1 MPFQSRTSLAY
12 CCALLFTLLALAG
25 LWYGLGREQLL
36 PDPQPRSGKLQCASY
51 SPFDHDQSP
60 FDKPLGI
67 RRERLE
73 ADVALLAE
81 RFDCLR
87 TYSVTGLE
95 ALPDIARKHGI
106 TLMIGAWVS
115 RETKATRK
123 EIELLVK
130 TANAHRDV
138 VTAVIVGNEALL
150 RREISAKR
158 LSALIEEVKGRV
170 EQPVTY
176 ADVWEFW
183 LRHPEMAPAVD
194 FITIHLL
201 PYWEDD
207 PTGID
212 AALAQVERV
221 HEKFERLY
229 APKPIFVGETGW
241 PSEGR
246 QREDALPS
254 RVNEARFMRGFITM
268 AEQNGWQYNLIE
280 AFDQP
285 WKRIS
290 EGTVGGYWGLFDAYR
305 GDKGVLA
312 GPVSNLPHWP
322 RWLGLSGALLI
333 AGLLLG
339 GAPHERRAAWQL
351 PLASGIAAAAIA
363 LWTQQLILDSR
374 HAGEWLWHGALL
386 ALNLLVAARTLL
398 RLNPPQSGWRVELG
412 SWLEARAGWWLLA
425 AGLAAAWLMLALV
438 FEPRYRSFPSAAL
451 LLPALAY
458 LGWPAHGP
466 RDELGLLAVLLGIGL
481 PVMLWQETLLNTQ
494 AMGWGLVSLLL
505 LLALWRCRRPRSVV
519 GLVQRQQGT

>member
-1 MPFQSRTSLAY
+1 MTSQPRSILIY
-12 CCALLFTLLALAG
+12 CCTLLATLLALLG
-25 LWYGLGREQLL
+25 LWYGLGREQPL
-36 PDPQPRSGKLQCASY
+36 PDPQLANGKLQCASY

-60 FDKPLGI
+60 FNKPLNI
-67 RRERLE
+67 SRERVE
-73 ADVALLAE
+73 ADVALLAQ
-81 RFDCLR
+81 RFNCLR

-95 ALPDIARKHGI
+95 YLPDIARRHGI
-106 TLMIGAWVS
+106 KLMIGAWVS
-115 RETKATRK
+115 RAPKATRK

-130 TANAHRDV
+130 TANAHPDV

-150 RREISAKR
+150 RREITAKR
-158 LSALIEEVKGRV
+158 LSALIREVKSRV
-170 EQPVTY
+170 SQPVTY

-212 AALAQVERV
+212 GALAEVKQV

-254 RVNEARFMRGFITM
+254 RVNEARFIRGVIDM

-305 GDKGVLA
+305 TDKGVLA
-312 GPVSNLPHWP
+312 GPVSNLPLW
-322 RWLGLSGALLI
+322 RNWLGVSALLLA

-339 GAPHERRAAWQL
+339 GLPRARRSAWAL
-351 PLASGIAAAAIA
+351 PLLAGIAAGSSA
-363 LWTQQLILDSR
+363 LWAQQTTLDSR
-374 HAGEWLWHGALL
+374 HAGEWLWNGALL
-386 ALNLLVAARTLL
+386 TLNLLVAARALL
-398 RLNPPQSGWRVELG
+398 QLNPPTAGWRAQLG
-412 SWLEARAGWWLLA
+412 RWLEARASWWLLA
-425 AGLAAAWLMLALV
+425 AGLAGAWLMLALV
-438 FEPRYRSFPSAAL
+438 FDPRYRSFPTFAL
-451 LLPALAY
+451 LLPALTF
-458 LGWPAHGP
+458 LRWPAHGP
-466 RDELGLLAVLLGIGL
+466 RDELGLLAVLIALGL
-481 PVMLWQETLLNTQ
+481 PVMLWQETLSNAQ
-494 AMGWGLVSLLL
+494 ALGWGAVSLLL
-505 LLALWRCRRPRSVV
+505 LIALWRCRRPAPASAAEPTPRA
-519 GLVQRQQGT
+519 

>member
-1 MPFQSRTSLAY
+1 MTSQPRSILIY
-12 CCALLFTLLALAG
+12 CCTLLATLLALLG
-25 LWYGLGREQLL
+25 LWYGLGREQPL
-36 PDPQPRSGKLQCASY
+36 PDPQLANGKLQCASY

-60 FDKPLGI
+60 FNKPLNI
-67 RRERLE
+67 SRERVE
-73 ADVALLAE
+73 ADVALLAQ
-81 RFDCLR
+81 RFNCLR

-95 ALPDIARKHGI
+95 YLPDIARRHGI
-106 TLMIGAWVS
+106 KLMIGAWVS
-115 RETKATRK
+115 RAPKATRK

-130 TANAHRDV
+130 TANAHPDV

-150 RREISAKR
+150 RREITAKR
-158 LSALIEEVKGRV
+158 LSALIREVKSRV
-170 EQPVTY
+170 SQPVTY

-212 AALAQVERV
+212 GALAEVKQV

-254 RVNEARFMRGFITM
+254 RVNEARFIRGVIDM

-305 GDKGVLA
+305 TDKGVLA
-312 GPVSNLPHWP
+312 GPVSNLPLW
-322 RWLGLSGALLI
+322 RNWMGVSALLLA

-339 GAPHERRAAWQL
+339 GLPRARRSAWAL
-351 PLASGIAAAAIA
+351 PLLAGIAAGSSA
-363 LWTQQLILDSR
+363 LWAQQMTLDSR
-374 HAGEWLWHGALL
+374 HAGEWLWNGALL
-386 ALNLLVAARTLL
+386 TLNLLVAARALL
-398 RLNPPQSGWRVELG
+398 QLNPPTAGWRAQLG
-412 SWLEARAGWWLLA
+412 RWLEARASWWLLA
-425 AGLAAAWLMLALV
+425 AGLAGAWLMLALV
-438 FEPRYRSFPSAAL
+438 FDPRYRSFPTFAL
-451 LLPALAY
+451 LLPALTF
-458 LGWPAHGP
+458 LRWPAHGP
-466 RDELGLLAVLLGIGL
+466 RDELGLLAVLIALGL
-481 PVMLWQETLLNTQ
+481 PVMLWQETLSNAQ
-494 AMGWGLVSLLL
+494 ALGWGAVSLLL
-505 LLALWRCRRPRSVV
+505 LIALWRCRRPAPASAAEPTP
-519 GLVQRQQGT
+519 GA

>member
-1 MPFQSRTSLAY
+1 MPSRAALPTYSLV
-12 CCALLFTLLALAG
+12 LLLTLLALSA
-25 LWYGLGREQLL
+25 LWYGLGREQPLT
-36 PDPQPRSGKLQCASY
+36 DPQRAGTRLQCASY

-60 FDKPLGI
+60 FDQPLGI

-73 ADVALLAE
+73 ADVALLAQ

-95 ALPDIARKHGI
+95 ALPEIARRHGI

-115 RETKATRK
+115 REAKATRK

-130 TANAHRDV
+130 TANAHPDV

-150 RREISAKR
+150 RREISARR

-170 EQPVTY
+170 SQPVTY

-212 AALAQVERV
+212 AALTQVKKV
-221 HEKFERLY
+221 HDRFEAMY

-254 RVNEARFMRGFITM
+254 RVNEARFVRGFIDM
-268 AEQNGWQYNLIE
+268 AEMHGWRYNLIE

-290 EGTVGGYWGLFDAYR
+290 EGTVGGYWGLFDAWR
-305 GDKGVLA
+305 NDKGVLA
-312 GPVSNLPHWP
+312 GPVSNLPDWP
-322 RWLGLSGALLI
+322 RWLGLSVLLLA

-339 GAPHERRAAWQL
+339 GLPQDRRSAWLL
-351 PLASGIAAAAIA
+351 PPGAGIAAAVLA
-363 LWTQQLILDSR
+363 LWSQQMSLDSR
-374 HAGEWLWHGALL
+374 HAGEWLWHTALL
-386 ALNLLVAARTLL
+386 LLSLLAAARGLL
-398 RLNPPQSGWRVELG
+398 CLNPPGRGWRARL
-412 SWLEARAGWWLLA
+412 SDWLESRAGTLLLA
-425 AGLAAAWLMLALV
+425 TALAGAWLMLAQV
-438 FEPRYRSFPSAAL
+438 FDPRYRSFPTFAL
-451 LLPALAY
+451 LLPALSFA
-458 LGWPAHGP
+458 LWPARGP
-466 RDELGLLAVLLGIGL
+466 RDELALLAVLIGLGL
-481 PVMLWQETLLNTQ
+481 PVMLWQETLVNLQ
-494 AMGWGLVSLLL
+494 AVGWALVSLLL
-505 LLALWRCRRPRSVV
+505 VRVLWLSRQPIEQAA
-519 GLVQRQQGT
+519 LVQEHTA